1 MSILFTISKNERII
15 ELSGSTS
22 LSEFWKFN
30 IIGAI
35 EMTKK
40 LDSNNVMSGTR
51 KATKEEIDN
60 AMLLLTGTRSKVSS
74 EVEISIPAMDTAFDI
89 FCEGIRKVDTIKT
102 GLVKAFSLAFEECFG
117 GKEWYKL
124 EKQGKLGAG
133 VRAYHKK
140 VTAFYVSIG
149 AVNPDQKWAKIKEA
163 SGYRTEGQVKKEAD
177 NVAKQEAVKV
187 EASKNSDQKICG
199 YLTSIIN
206 LINNADTTI
215 KATPFLGQFQSAFY
229 SIGGKMFK

>member
-1 MSILFTISKNERII
+1 
-15 ELSGSTS
+15 
-22 LSEFWKFN
+22 
-30 IIGAI
+30 
-35 EMTKK
+35 MTKSNK
-40 LDSNNVMSGTR
+40 VDSNIVMSGTR
-51 KATKEEIDN
+51 KATKEEISD
-60 AMLLLTGTRSKVSS
+60 AMLLLTGTRKVPS
-74 EVEISIPAMDTAFDI
+74 EVEISIPAMDTAFNI

-102 GLVKAFSLAFEECFG
+102 GLVKAFSIAFEESFG
-117 GKEWYKL
+117 CKNWYEL
-124 EKQGKLGAG
+124 EKKGKLGAG

-163 SGYRTEGQVKKEAD
+163 SGYRTEGQIKKEAA
-177 NVAKQEAVKV
+177 NVAKEEAVKV
-187 EASKNSDQKICG
+187 EAQKSSDQKICG

-206 LINNADTTI
+206 LINNADTTL